1 MAATPESLKLNTVQ
15 TLNRLLALH
24 ARSLPMYLESAPPH
38 RGFGDERIWASIRH
52 IIDDQ
57 SMMVDKIA
65 DYIESLDGTP
75 NRGEFPMVFTGMHD
89 LSTEYIAKQVLD
101 RQKHEVSVI
110 EEISAALET
119 GTPARALAQ
128 EALGAAKAH
137 VESLEECLSTV
148 A

>member
-1 MAATPESLKLNTVQ
+1 MNTIL

-24 ARSLPMYLESAPPH
+24 ARSLPMYLDSAPPH
-38 RGFGDERIWASIRH
+38 RSIGDERTWEAIRH

-57 SMMVDKIA
+57 TLMVDKIA
-65 DYIESLDGTP
+65 DYVETLDGTP
-75 NRGEFPMVFTGMHD
+75 NRGEFPMEFTGMHD
-89 LSTEYIAKQVLD
+89 LSTEYIAKQVLE
-101 RQKHEVSVI
+101 RQKNEVGMI
-110 EEISAALET
+110 EELSAALEA
-119 GTPARALAQ
+119 GTPARAIAQ